1 MLLWIFGILFFAIT
15 FGPRFFTLMNFGY
28 GFLDLGLYSQF
39 FYDLTQGFFN
49 PYIPSLYKMFF
60 ALRPEPLLLVLWPL
74 SYNTTHPAV
83 FLFLDEAAVI
93 TAAAVCANFTW
104 RKTQS
109 SAISIAIFISILFS
123 PLLMDSLHSS
133 STIELWAQP
142 FLALLFTEYFSRRR
156 PLQMGMWFALLC
168 LLNLNF
174 CVLGILLLPLSL
186 FTQRTRWKF
195 KRRTEVALVVTVI
208 SLLSMGLLHFFQSEV
223 AFETEYLWGISGP
236 GITKLLLCFWI
247 VPVLVPEIV
256 FFSLLLLVTQIN
268 GQHGNPVLLV
278 SLVAL
283 GPIVFF
289 DKIKIPKDFRIYQVL
304 SCAIIASS
312 VYYNL
317 ISPDPFFGFWKLD
330 RWAISDENKKVHEI
344 MTHIPPLDTLAAS
357 SCFTPLLGNRLS
369 LMTLSSVNWRQSELP
384 RYILTRNEAVTDL
397 RFSKI
402 EENVKTGTRLLV
414 RFK

>member
-39 FYDLTQGFFN
+39 FNDLTQGFYN
-49 PYIPSLYKMFF
+49 PYIPSLKKMFF
-60 ALRPEPLLLVLWPL
+60 TLRPEPLLLALWPL

-83 FLFLDEAAVI
+83 FLFLDEVAVI

-109 SAISIAIFISILFS
+109 SAISIAIFVSILFS
-123 PLLMDSLHSS
+123 PLLMDSLHTSS
-133 STIELWAQP
+133 SIELWAQP

-156 PLQMGMWFALLC
+156 PLQMGAWFSLLC

-174 CVLGILLLPLSL
+174 CVLAILILPLSL
-186 FTQRTRWKF
+186 LTQGNRWKF
-195 KRRTEVALVVTVI
+195 KRRVEVGLTI
-208 SLLSMGLLHFFQSEV
+208 SIVSIIAMGLLHFFQSEV
-223 AFETEYLWGISGP
+223 AFETQYLWGISGP
-236 GITKLLLCFWI
+236 GMIKLLLLFWV

-256 FFSLLLLVTQIN
+256 LFSVLLLVTVIN
-268 GQHGNPVLLV
+268 GQHTTPILLV

-289 DKIKIPKDFRIYQVL
+289 ERLKISKYPRLYQVL
-304 SCAIIASS
+304 ACALISSCI
-312 VYYNL
+312 YYNL
-317 ISPDPFFGFWKLD
+317 ISSDPFFGFWKPE

-344 MTHIPPLDTLAAS
+344 MTHIPALDTLAAS
-357 SCFTPLLGNRLS
+357 SCFTPFLGNRLS
-369 LMTLSSVNWRQSELP
+369 LMTLSSVNWRQPELP
-384 RYILTRNEAVTDL
+384 RYILTRNEVVTSPS
-397 RFSKI
+397 FSKI